1 MLDRIL
7 SVWFWF
13 GSDRPGFFLG
23 TSLLT
28 TLMLLVYAGGIQASL
43 SLGPGGDFP
52 RFRDVFLYALS
63 HDDLPSLLV
72 SVALLLLVGPCQER
86 RWGTVAF
93 LALSIMTMTIL
104 PLLYTLILFVF
115 GAEASRI
122 YGYSAIQLTLF
133 TAQCRQV
140 TQRRLLRCFPVWFLP
155 WLLLLL
161 GLLLLPGTPALLH
174 FCAICIGHNYH
185 QSFIGMLQ
193 ELEEVSILNFIPD
206 SAYVPTSARFRLPTY
221 TTSQRSRSLSQMVPV
236 DQAAPAPAPMRDP
249 SVLNHHPWMEPAPG
263 WIMQHPAALTEA
275 EVLEE
280 QMLRAGILASLQD
293 APDDADAKVEVPK
306 SSVSSLRLQQLEKMG
321 FATEK
326 AVVALA
332 ASKQLDGAISLL
344 IDNSVGEQAIV
355 TSKGMN
361 PTPPQST

>member
-1 MLDRIL
+1 MFGRML
-7 SVWFWF
+7 SVWYWF
-13 GSDRPGFFLG
+13 GSDRPGFCLG
-23 TSLLT
+23 TSSWIA
-28 TLMLLVYAGGIQASL
+28 LMLLIYAGGIQASL

-52 RFRDVFLYALS
+52 RFRDPFLYALS
-63 HDDLPSLLV
+63 HDDLQSLLV

-93 LALSIMTMTIL
+93 LALSVLTMAIL
-104 PLLYTLILFVF
+104 PILYTLVLFI
-115 GAEASRI
+115 GSGEASRI
-122 YGYSAIQLTLF
+122 CGYSAVQLALF

-140 TQRRLLRCFPVWFLP
+140 TQKRLLRCLPVWFLP
-155 WLLLLL
+155 WIFLLI

-193 ELEEVSILNFIPD
+193 ELEEASVLAFIPD
-206 SAYVPTSARFRLPTY
+206 WAHVPTSARFRLPTY
-221 TTSQRSRSLSQMVPV
+221 TTSQRSRSLSQTTPV
-236 DQAAPAPAPMRDP
+236 DQAAAPPVRDP
-249 SVLNHHPWMEPAPG
+249 FVLNHHPWIEPSPA
-263 WIMQHPAALTEA
+263 WIMEESAALSEA

-293 APDDADAKVEVPK
+293 SPDDPDAKVEVPK

-321 FATEK
+321 FPTEK

-344 IDNSVGEQAIV
+344 IEDNVGEQAV
-355 TSKGMN
+355 VVSKGKG
-361 PTPPQST
+361 PQPLQST